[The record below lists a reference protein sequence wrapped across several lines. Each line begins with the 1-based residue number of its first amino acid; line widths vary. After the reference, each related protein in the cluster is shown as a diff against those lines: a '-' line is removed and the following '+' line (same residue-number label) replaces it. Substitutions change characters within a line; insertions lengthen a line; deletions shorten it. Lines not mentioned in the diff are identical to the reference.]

1 MYGKRLTVNATFKDR
16 NLIVYQV
23 LSAASAASFV
33 MGNWIF
39 FWLRLMDYGTIGL
52 VDALCFTYGLLAE
65 IPTGAVADMLGK
77 KRTIL
82 VSMLLNGVGWVTMG
96 FADNLAVLVIGF
108 LLTQTGWAF
117 YSGSSEALV
126 YDSMKERGTQADF
139 DKVLAFS
146 QTVSFVTLVLS
157 TLIGGVM
164 YNLWFRLPHV
174 AWGVI
179 YLVGFFAA
187 FTLREPHVEGAAH
200 FSIRG
205 YMRQLGRGFGQLST
219 PALRWFVPMVFA
231 TVGAYQIFSFGLISP
246 AIASSFG
253 FEADAQAIVFSGAI
267 LVSAVTAGLVPML
280 RRRLG
285 EISTVVL
292 LAGVLLI
299 GYAAAALP
307 LGVWGVGAIVLI
319 RVGGSMSYTATSSV
333 INAVIPSSDRATTL
347 STVALFTKIPY
358 ALTAILAGA
367 LAQNGQLWIFN
378 IGVAVAIALL
388 VLISLVMRQGMLQK
402 SATAKK
408 T

>member
-1 MYGKRLTVNATFKDR
+1 MNATFKDR
-16 NLIVYQV
+16 NLIVYQI
-23 LSAASAASFV
+23 LSATSAASFV

-39 FWLRLMDYGTIGL
+39 FWLRLMDYGTLGL

-82 VSMLLNGVGWVTMG
+82 VSMLLNAAGWVMMG

-126 YDSMKERGTQADF
+126 YDSMKERGTEADF
-139 DKVLAFS
+139 DNVLAFS
-146 QTVSFVTLVLS
+146 QSVSFVTLVLS
-157 TLIGGVM
+157 TLIGGLM

-174 AWGVI
+174 AWGIVFGI
-179 YLVGFFAA
+179 AFVVAFA
-187 FTLREPHVEGAAH
+187 LREPHVEGAAH
-200 FSIRG
+200 FSMRG
-205 YMRQLGRGFGQLST
+205 YLRQLGRGFGQLSA

-253 FEADAQAIVFSGAI
+253 FDADAQALVFSGAI
-267 LVSAVTAGLVPML
+267 LVSAFTAGLVPIL

-285 EISTVVL
+285 QVTTVVV

-299 GYAAAALP
+299 GYTLAALP
-307 LGVWGVGAIVLI
+307 LGVWGVLAIVLI

-333 INAVIPSSDRATTL
+333 INAVIPSRDRATTL

-358 ALTAILAGA
+358 ALTAILAGV

-378 IGVAVAIALL
+378 IGVGVAIGLL
-388 VLISLVMRQGMLQK
+388 VLISLAMHHKMLQK
-402 SATAKK
+402 KATPEIVDAA